1 MTIPTFKQYI
11 YILALLILMLLVP
24 WFKLVIT
31 ALTREDP
38 ISIVKNVSET
48 LIFVN
53 AQFSP
58 FKYWNT
64 RYCNYKC
71 NVTFDSKYATKA
83 NMFIYDIYSPK
94 YPSILPHSNQ
104 KVVINAYYEAPAYN
118 TKKWTSLANKLYGN
132 IDYTLTYREDSDFVE
147 KRMRLVQKPT
157 MPTKYQIRRGNRFLT
172 WFVSNC
178 FAKERLKKYQ
188 HMQKYFTKDEKKRT
202 AVYGKCFNNY
212 LTQCGI
218 GGYKTQNITCL
229 SEYISDHKFYIA
241 FENTRCSQYI
251 TEKSGIGLKH
261 GAIPIVMGGKS
272 RKDYEDTLPPNSFIY
287 ADDFKHTKDLVTYMR
302 YLDKN
307 DTAFDEYFKW
317 QYDYEM
323 LGIGW
328 GQTSHYA
335 NRDVMCKVCGVAS
348 GQIQIPKRE
357 TNFDFVK
364 WWSDDQCI

>member
-1 MTIPTFKQYI
+1 
-11 YILALLILMLLVP
+11 
-24 WFKLVIT
+24 
-31 ALTREDP
+31 
-38 ISIVKNVSET
+38 
-48 LIFVN
+48 
-53 AQFSP
+53 
-58 FKYWNT
+58 
-64 RYCNYKC
+64 
-71 NVTFDSKYATKA
+71 
-83 NMFIYDIYSPK
+83 
-94 YPSILPHSNQ
+94 
-104 KVVINAYYEAPAYN
+104 
-118 TKKWTSLANKLYGN
+118 
-132 IDYTLTYREDSDFVE
+132 
-147 KRMRLVQKPT
+147 
-157 MPTKYQIRRGNRFLT
+157 
-172 WFVSNC
+172 
-178 FAKERLKKYQ
+178 
-188 HMQKYFTKDEKKRT
+188 MQKYFTKDEKKRT

-212 LTQCGI
+212 LTQCGM

-307 DTAFDEYFKW
+307 DTAFDAYFKW

-364 WWSDDQCI
+364 WWSADQCI